1 VSKPNDA
8 INLPVVYE
16 DAGAGRLTAS
26 IPVVPG
32 TISWGRTQAEA
43 RGNVVDALGTM
54 LSVGPEDIRDH
65 ATAERVRITLAPAR
79 RQKRDLGLDRELPG
93 PDLMRVMAASKLDSP
108 ARSPPSV
115 RASAPTPRLCPLSC
129 PPAPANARVEPKHIG
144 IIIRVSGVRVPPP
157 A

>member
-8 INLPVVYE
+8 IDLTVVYE

-54 LSVGPEDIRDH
+54 LSVGPKTFA
-65 ATAERVRITLAPAR
+65 ATRPRSGCASLS
-79 RQKRDLGLDRELPG
+79 LP
-93 PDLMRVMAASKLDSP
+93 
-108 ARSPPSV
+108 
-115 RASAPTPRLCPLSC
+115 
-129 PPAPANARVEPKHIG
+129 H
-144 IIIRVSGVRVPPP
+144 GVRSAIGVSTASSQDPT
-157 A
+157 